1 MRIFIVDDEEIACF
15 GLRGMIGRI
24 FTDNENEIYAFTSS
38 VKALSE
44 AERLRP
50 DLIFLDITMPEI
62 DGITFTEKV
71 KKIYSPE
78 IIVISGNDDYNF
90 VRQCFKMNV
99 RDYLLKPIEFDE
111 LKKILLKFEES
122 SGVSEN
128 VDTLPPESKYP
139 YVFTAIVKGRDI
151 KDDFKNQILKIKN
164 NPNIEGK
171 MDIKVSKEQYSDILF
186 KFYFTEKFDYYRA
199 TREFQNEF
207 EAVADSTGSVI
218 KGAFSSLYPSAGE
231 NEAFEEMIM
240 LLKSRIYS
248 NKSICYSQQNKIL
261 REGDEDP
268 DYYSALAK
276 LPDVFSL
283 DFREKY
289 MEFIAYWFEKE
300 KLKNLPYDV
309 ICKQYVG
316 IIKRITDDS
325 GLGGELEI
333 RKFKEFNTIDEI
345 LSELYRIV
353 DGFSLYS
360 MESNQDD
367 KTLIEQIIKYISEN
381 YQKNINLAT
390 VSNHYNLNYSYFS
403 RIFKDSVGISFSQYL
418 LKIRMEK
425 AKELLSGD
433 TELKISDIAT
443 LVGYSG
449 NNIQNFTRA
458 FKKYFGKSPK
468 NFKN

>member
-1 MRIFIVDDEEIACF
+1 
-15 GLRGMIGRI
+15 
-24 FTDNENEIYAFTSS
+24 
-38 VKALSE
+38 
-44 AERLRP
+44 
-50 DLIFLDITMPEI
+50 
-62 DGITFTEKV
+62 
-71 KKIYSPE
+71 
-78 IIVISGNDDYNF
+78 
-90 VRQCFKMNV
+90 
-99 RDYLLKPIEFDE
+99 
-111 LKKILLKFEES
+111 
-122 SGVSEN
+122 
-128 VDTLPPESKYP
+128 
-139 YVFTAIVKGRDI
+139 
-151 KDDFKNQILKIKN
+151 
-164 NPNIEGK
+164 
-171 MDIKVSKEQYSDILF
+171 
-186 KFYFTEKFDYYRA
+186 
-199 TREFQNEF
+199 
-207 EAVADSTGSVI
+207 
-218 KGAFSSLYPSAGE
+218 
-231 NEAFEEMIM
+231 M

-403 RIFKDSVGISFSQYL
+403 RIFKDSVAFLFLSIC
-418 LKIRMEK
+418 LK
-425 AKELLSGD
+425 
-433 TELKISDIAT
+433 
-443 LVGYSG
+443 
-449 NNIQNFTRA
+449 
-458 FKKYFGKSPK
+458 
-468 NFKN
+468 

>member
-50 DLIFLDITMPEI
+50 DLIFLDITMPEM

-186 KFYFTEKFDYYRA
+186 KF
-199 TREFQNEF
+199 
-207 EAVADSTGSVI
+207 
-218 KGAFSSLYPSAGE
+218 
-231 NEAFEEMIM
+231 
-240 LLKSRIYS
+240 
-248 NKSICYSQQNKIL
+248 
-261 REGDEDP
+261 
-268 DYYSALAK
+268 
-276 LPDVFSL
+276 
-283 DFREKY
+283 
-289 MEFIAYWFEKE
+289 
-300 KLKNLPYDV
+300 
-309 ICKQYVG
+309 
-316 IIKRITDDS
+316 
-325 GLGGELEI
+325 
-333 RKFKEFNTIDEI
+333 
-345 LSELYRIV
+345 
-353 DGFSLYS
+353 
-360 MESNQDD
+360 
-367 KTLIEQIIKYISEN
+367 
-381 YQKNINLAT
+381 
-390 VSNHYNLNYSYFS
+390 
-403 RIFKDSVGISFSQYL
+403 
-418 LKIRMEK
+418 
-425 AKELLSGD
+425 
-433 TELKISDIAT
+433 
-443 LVGYSG
+443 
-449 NNIQNFTRA
+449 
-458 FKKYFGKSPK
+458 
-468 NFKN
+468 